1 MVFQINAVLRKVLG
15 SGKGGEANVKVVP
28 EGGFLGPDTI
38 AEGLKILE
46 DVIVQLGQRDS
57 MRIGCAFQGDA
68 MWQADKLKYE
78 VEGAKQLFDTDQMV
92 NLLIKIDFYYKLCVD
107 KPLISYLEEPLLS
120 TDAAG
125 YQKLLDKL
133 TSTHAKLSSKKVV
146 DNKLNVNVQFA
157 LYRYQDFKTFS
168 SLCEQWKSL
177 TFKVLFLFIGKS
189 YLAHIRGQF

>member
-1 MVFQINAVLRKVLG
+1 
-15 SGKGGEANVKVVP
+15 
-28 EGGFLGPDTI
+28 
-38 AEGLKILE
+38 
-46 DVIVQLGQRDS
+46 
-57 MRIGCAFQGDA
+57 
-68 MWQADKLKYE
+68 
-78 VEGAKQLFDTDQMV
+78 MV

-133 TSTHAKLSSKKVV
+133 ASTHAKLSSKKVV

-177 TFKVLFLFIGKS
+177 TFKVPILFIGKS
-189 YLAHIRGQF
+189 YLAHIGGQFQ